1 VGRGGTML
9 RGLWQLT
16 WLETK
21 IFLREPLGAI
31 GSVLIPV
38 AMYVILGRMIGPR
51 LPSAPQ
57 ETRQFVGFDVSVF
70 AALLILLSAIM
81 SLTTIVS
88 IYREGGILKRLRATP
103 LRPTT
108 ILTAHVLVKLLFTA
122 ATLLLM
128 VLMGRRYFPAALP
141 IPVIGFTLALL
152 IATLSTLSIGF
163 LIASVVPTA
172 RFAQPAGAV
181 ILYPMVAVSGL
192 FFPISALPPF
202 SRAVARVLPFRY
214 VVSLLGGILRG
225 DRWAAHL
232 GDILGLAIVFAVCT
246 AVSAK
251 VFRWE

>member
-1 VGRGGTML
+1 M
-9 RGLWQLT
+9 RGLLQLT

-31 GSVLIPV
+31 GSVVIPV
-38 AMYVILGRMIGPR
+38 VMYVLLGRTVGPR
-51 LPSAPQ
+51 LPQTS
-57 ETRQFVGFDVSVF
+57 RQASEFITFDVPVF
-70 AALLILLSAIM
+70 AALLILLSAIV
-81 SLTTIVS
+81 SLTTIIA

-128 VLMGRRYFPAALP
+128 VLAGRRYFPSAAP
-141 IPVIGFTLALL
+141 IPVAGFSAALL

-163 LIASVVPTA
+163 LIASIIPTA
-172 RFAQPAGAV
+172 RFAQPAAAV
-181 ILYPMVAVSGL
+181 ILYPMIAVSGL
-192 FFPISALPPF
+192 FFPLAQLPPAMH
-202 SRAVARVLPFRY
+202 AVARVLPFTFA
-214 VVSLLGGILRG
+214 VSLLKGILRG
-225 DRWAAHL
+225 DSWRAHG
-232 GDILGLAIVFAVCT
+232 GDVAGLAVVFAVCT